1 MNNLKNEIKNDLEN
15 KLDVDLNFDTSKL
28 QPNKKSHKLAI
39 TLTCLAILTPLVILS
54 IPFLS
59 MIDFKPKSSLIKR
72 NFTIN
77 EKQVMESTS
86 FKKLNEINYPSLETK
101 NLSISD
107 EFKEAINNFSN
118 EMYKR
123 SFKEDNYSF
132 SPMSLYYLMN
142 NISLSSTKEEIN
154 NEFDNLLKLDKNKRK
169 EDLIKTYKNNYFCNE
184 QGTIQMYNSVF
195 LSNDFQ
201 YNEEYINLLKDY
213 YIEAYQLSFK
223 NDQDKIIEWIDNKIN
238 QKDFMKKEELE
249 IDDNDTVIYFIN
261 TLYFNNRWYHIFND
275 ENNYIDTFYSNNSN
289 EKVTYMNHS
298 YIGEINEQDKFYEVT
313 DYYKNNIKIKYYIS
327 KNDEDIFSLTKDINL
342 FNLDQTTKKEAY
354 INLSLPKFSNNYSLD
369 FTEILK
375 EMMPN
380 TFDENANSLNNI
392 FNDENLGVYLQL
404 VKQKNEITFFEDGT
418 MIKSVSYGAG
428 NKAESTLDGYNIQ
441 LNKPFIYIIYD
452 VNDVPIYVG
461 NMVNP
466 NK

>member
-1 MNNLKNEIKNDLEN
+1 MNNFKNEIKKDLEN
-15 KLDVDLNFDTSKL
+15 KLDIDLQFDTSKL
-28 QPNKKSHKLAI
+28 QPNKKSHKLVI
-39 TLTCLAILTPLVILS
+39 TLTCLAILTPLVIII

-59 MIDFKPKSSLIKR
+59 MIDFKPKNSLIKR

-77 EKQVMESTS
+77 EKQVMENSS

-142 NISLSSTKEEIN
+142 NISLSSTKEDID
-154 NEFDNLLKLDKNKRK
+154 NEFDNLLNLDKNKRK
-169 EDLIKTYKNNYFCNE
+169 EDLIKTYKNNYFCND
-184 QGTIQMYNSVF
+184 QGTMQMYNSVF
-195 LSNDFQ
+195 LSNEYQ

-223 NDQDKIIEWIDNKIN
+223 NDKNKIIEWIDNKIN
-238 QKDFMKKEELE
+238 QKNFMKEEELE
-249 IDDNDTVIYFIN
+249 IDDKDTVIYFIN
-261 TLYFNNRWYHIFND
+261 TLYFNNRWYHTFID
-275 ENNYIDTFYSNNSN
+275 ENNYIDTFYTKNGN

-298 YIGEINEQDKFYEVT
+298 YRGEINEQDKFYEVT

-327 KNDEDIFSLTKDINL
+327 KNDEDIFSLTKDTNL

-354 INLSLPKFSNNYSLD
+354 INLSLPKFSNKYSLD
-369 FTEILK
+369 FTNILK
-375 EMMPN
+375 EIMPN
-380 TFDENANSLNNI
+380 TFDKTSNSLNNV
-392 FNDENLGVYLQL
+392 FNDENLDVYLQL
-404 VKQKNEITFFEDGT
+404 VKQKNEITFSEDGT

-428 NKAESTLDGYNIQ
+428 NKAESTLDGYNIK